1 MPKPKATD
9 DSDESY
15 VEDCSSSSEALE
27 QDESDYEDSKP
38 AAKRPVKRR
47 APKVEMEPIGVVSE
61 PTTTA
66 EGEKDESGPVAISR
80 RPSKRKKKVYDENA
94 PDEMPSTGPT
104 LTRTK
109 TANGGYAHT
118 FLSKSRISKANT
130 GNTPWNKGKNRSSA
144 DRAKIAAGVRAR
156 NRAILLQKLER
167 LGITEE
173 EWKQK
178 KTEIKYIRE
187 RIRRAKKANKK
198 HEAEVEKKKL
208 DAELKKLEEA
218 KEAAKVEAANAEAAK
233 ARFSKAKSTKAK
245 PAKAV
250 ATDVSVSVSFSV
262 MEDVS
267 VFVFLLSCSSFVSL

>member
-94 PDEMPSTGPT
+94 PDALVPSFD
-104 LTRTK
+104 RR